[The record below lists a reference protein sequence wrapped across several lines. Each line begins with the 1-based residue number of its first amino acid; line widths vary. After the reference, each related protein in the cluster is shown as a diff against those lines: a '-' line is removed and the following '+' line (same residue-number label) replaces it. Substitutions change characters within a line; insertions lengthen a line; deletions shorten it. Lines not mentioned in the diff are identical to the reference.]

1 MIDGEIG
8 GLSWQ
13 CEELRVRGGETI
25 MSERWV
31 ESTKVV
37 LEMGGA
43 EEGFSFIVYIDKWS
57 CEVIFLFRKL
67 CSCLSVNHGLT

>member
-31 ESTKVV
+31 ELTKVV

-43 EEGFSFIVYIDKWS
+43 GEGFGFIVYIDKWS
-57 CEVIFLFRKL
+57 CEVTFF
-67 CSCLSVNHGLT
+67 V

>member
-43 EEGFSFIVYIDKWS
+43 GEGFGFIVYIDKWS
-57 CEVIFLFRKL
+57 CEVTFF
-67 CSCLSVNHGLT
+67 V

>member
-43 EEGFSFIVYIDKWS
+43 REGFGFIVYIDKWS

>member
-43 EEGFSFIVYIDKWS
+43 GEGFGFIVYIDKWS
-57 CEVIFLFRKL
+57 CEVIFF
-67 CSCLSVNHGLT
+67 V